1 MLRKSPFTLAV
12 FVAVFASVVAFR
24 VENIFGGEPI
34 ESARIVFKYLDAR
47 DYEPEYDSDGD
58 IIFKRGGKTYL
69 LVFDEDDD
77 EFFRLLYVNFYSY
90 KNESDM
96 IRSYV
101 VANLVNHK
109 TKVAKLVVPKKYV
122 EESKGI
128 FDSPV
133 VAIESFNDDPH
144 EFARSIQRSISAI
157 QTAAKEFSKQ
167 MEDADND

>member
-1 MLRKSPFTLAV
+1 MLRKSLFTLAV
-12 FVAVFASVVAFR
+12 FVTVFASVVAFC

-34 ESARIVFKYLDAR
+34 KSARIVFKYLDAR

-69 LVFDEDDD
+69 LVFDEDD
-77 EFFRLLYVNFYSY
+77 EFFRILYVNFYSY

-101 VANLVNHK
+101 VANLVNHA

-122 EESKGI
+122 VDPKGI
-128 FDSPV
+128 FDSPA

-144 EFARSIQRSISAI
+144 EFARSIPRSTSAI
-157 QTAAKEFSKQ
+157 QTAAQEFSKQ